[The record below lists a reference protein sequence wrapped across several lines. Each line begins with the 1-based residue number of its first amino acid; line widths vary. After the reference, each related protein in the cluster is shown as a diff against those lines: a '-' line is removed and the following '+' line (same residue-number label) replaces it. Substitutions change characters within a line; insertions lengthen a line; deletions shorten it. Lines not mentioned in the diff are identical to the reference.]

1 LAVGTC
7 ALITQSVRTAKGF
20 GLDASRTPTLTGVV
34 LDPEGRPAAGASVS
48 VQPRFG
54 LNNSSVVTDSNG
66 SFGLLWEPVR
76 LGGSERVCSLIARDT
91 LRDLAVAQ
99 DFDEPGKVDL
109 RLAPALTITGRVEDE
124 KGKALAGGDVFV
136 LFWSGN
142 MAGTLDEH
150 PVKVDAQGRF
160 EIHTLPAD
168 RRYLVQVR
176 TKGYGMASK
185 DVTGSEA
192 VSNRIELPDM
202 VLKTASMKLRGR
214 VVDESGSP
222 VARANVFISGD
233 GQPGESALTDGEGC
247 FAFDVCEGRI
257 RLSVSAQNLYVT
269 TSAEAG
275 DTNLTVVLQDTR
287 RGTVREAPE
296 QQLSLKGKPLP
307 DLADLGIS
315 ADAIP
320 AGKRVLLCLFDLEQR
335 PSRRVVRLL
344 AEQQDALKQKDIV
357 VLAVQAAVASNEAM
371 NEWKT
376 SNPTP
381 FPVGR
386 LTSKSDKTRW
396 VSNVKSLPW
405 LILTDTRGRVVA
417 EGFALDNLDA
427 MLKQSP

>member
-1 LAVGTC
+1 MAIGTC
-7 ALITQSVRTAKGF
+7 ALISQSVRTTKGF

-34 LDPEGRPAAGASVS
+34 LDPEGKPAAGVNVS

-66 SFGLLWEPVR
+66 SYGLLWEPVR
-76 LGGSERVCSLIARDT
+76 LGGSQRVCSLIARDT
-91 LRDLAVAQ
+91 VRDLAVAQ
-99 DFDEPGKVDL
+99 DFEEPGKIDL

-136 LFWSGN
+136 LYWSGN
-142 MAGTLDEH
+142 MAGSLDEK
-150 PVKVDAQGRF
+150 PVKVDPQGRF
-160 EIHTLPAD
+160 EVHTLPAD

-176 TKGYGMASK
+176 TKGYGMTSR
-185 DVTGSEA
+185 DVSGAES
-192 VSNRIELPDM
+192 VSNRIELPDL
-202 VLKTASMKLRGR
+202 VLKVANMKLRGR
-214 VVDESGSP
+214 VVDDSGSP
-222 VARANVFISGD
+222 VARANVFLSGD
-233 GQPGESALTDGEGC
+233 GQPGESALTDGEGG

-257 RLSVSAQNLYVT
+257 RLSVSAQSLYVT

-307 DLADLGIS
+307 DLAELGVP
-315 ADAIP
+315 ADAVP

-344 AEQQDALKQKDIV
+344 AEQYDALKQKGV
-357 VLAVQAAVASNEAM
+357 TVLAIQAVVTSNDAV

-376 SNPTP
+376 SNPLP
-381 FPVGR
+381 FPTGR
-386 LTSKSDKTRW
+386 LTSKTDKTRW
-396 VSNVKSLPW
+396 VSTVGTLPW
-405 LILTDTRGRVVA
+405 LILTDAQGRVVS
-417 EGFALDNLDA
+417 EGFALDDLDA
-427 MLKQSP
+427 KLK